1 MLVNKTIVSIESIEL
16 FHNYD
21 EVNSIFI
28 VVGFVNKV
36 YCLWKGIYYLQLL
49 LYGIASISCVI
60 VFYIKGGET

>member
-28 VVGFVNKV
+28 VVGFVNETF
-36 YCLWKGIYYLQLL
+36 
-49 LYGIASISCVI
+49 LYDSHTIGVH
-60 VFYIKGGET
+60 FDQY